1 MNGMT
6 QSGERGV
13 LAYLDASGASMSTL
27 CVVHCVLTPMVV
39 TLLPF
44 IGLGILADERT
55 ELVLVALS
63 ASLGIA
69 SLRLGYRVHR
79 SRRAV
84 VVLAAGLCLLISGRV
99 AEGWEYERI
108 GLTLIVCGGLLVASS
123 HLLNRRLCRSSL
135 EDWRSPESRGGTSS
149 AFFKSGRSPERMADP
164 LNPETFP

>member
-6 QSGERGV
+6 RSGERGV

-27 CVVHCVLTPMVV
+27 CAVHCVLTPMVV
-39 TLLPF
+39 TLLPV

-55 ELVLVALS
+55 ELALLALS
-63 ASLGIA
+63 ASLGLA
-69 SLRLGYRVHR
+69 SLGLGYRVHR

-99 AEGWEYERI
+99 AEGWEQERI
-108 GLTLIVCGGLLVASS
+108 GLTLIVGGGLVVASS

-135 EDWRSPESRGGTSS
+135 GDWRSPESGGGTSS
-149 AFFKSGRSPERMADP
+149 AFFKPGRSSKRRADAS
-164 LNPETFP
+164 NPETLS